1 MPDPQW
7 LFHVCNIH
15 DDLGDDDLDHDG
27 VDHAFA
33 SLLQRSCASEHLC
46 QTAWPTLL
54 SASFGFDEGILVV
67 LKSESESSS
76 LSSQFS

>member
-27 VDHAFA
+27 DDDPGVDHAFA
-33 SLLQRSCASEHLC
+33 SLLQISCASEHLC

-54 SASFGFDEGILVV
+54 SASLGFEEGTL
-67 LKSESESSS
+67 L
-76 LSSQFS
+76 F